1 MHRATGFPR
10 DDAPPVTRAAS
21 VALRDRTVVEHPS
34 KQEADL
40 SRLKTPLC
48 ELLNIEYPILQAG
61 MGGVAFGPLAAAVS
75 KAGGL
80 GTIAAI
86 SPTPERVEQEIKLVR
101 SLTDKPLCVDIGFPL
116 RAPKNLASIK
126 IENLP
131 SPIVQLQK
139 EIEALGIEVKPV
151 DDQAMGIEDAKTKL
165 EICFA
170 HKVEVIACA
179 LGTPAWVVDECH
191 ARGVKVISMVGSA
204 RHAKT
209 AIKAGTDVVVV
220 QGTEGGGHTGD
231 VGLITLLAEVL
242 EFSPV
247 PVVAA
252 GGIVTGAQIAA
263 VLTQGAQG
271 VWVGTRFIG
280 SQEATVGPNYK
291 QSIVEAGYDQT
302 IRSLLF
308 DGLYVRQLKNRYTEV
323 WEGHEDEML
332 PYPEQRVAIGPVR
345 FASVEADLKDH
356 QPLPAG
362 QGSSLI
368 RDVPPAGDVLRR
380 LVDETVATLK
390 DSRGRVE
397 FA

>member
-1 MHRATGFPR
+1 MT
-10 DDAPPVTRAAS
+10 T
-21 VALRDRTVVEHPS
+21 
-34 KQEADL
+34 
-40 SRLKTPLC
+40 LKTPLC
-48 ELLNIEYPILQAG
+48 DLLGIEYPILQAG

-86 SPTPERVEQEIKLVR
+86 SPTPERVEEEIKLVR
-101 SLTDKPLCVDIGFPL
+101 SITDKPLCVDIGFPA
-116 RAPKNLASIK
+116 RAPQDLSKLK
-126 IENLP
+126 IDKLP

-139 EIEALGIEVKPV
+139 EVEALGIPIKPV
-151 DDQAMGIEDAKTKL
+151 DDQAMGIEDAKAKL
-165 EICFA
+165 EICFR
-170 HKVEVIACA
+170 HKVEVVACA
-179 LGTPAWVVDECH
+179 LGTPKWAVDLCH
-191 ARGVKVISMVGSA
+191 EHGVKVISMVGSA
-204 RHAKT
+204 RHARS
-209 AIKAGTDVVVV
+209 AIRAGTDVVVV

-242 EFSPV
+242 EFATV

-252 GGIVTGAQIAA
+252 GGIVNGAQIAA

-280 SQEATVGPNYK
+280 TDEATVGPNYK
-291 QSIVEAGYDQT
+291 QSIVEAGYGQT

-308 DGLYVRQLKNRYTEV
+308 DGLYVRQLKNRFTEV
-323 WEGHEDEML
+323 WEGHEHEML

-345 FASVEADLKDH
+345 FAAVEADLKDH

-368 RDVPPAGDVLRR
+368 RDVLPAGTVLQR
-380 LVDETVATLK
+380 LVDETVAAL
-390 DSRGRVE
+390 RQARERLVIG
-397 FA
+397 

>member
-1 MHRATGFPR
+1 MAT
-10 DDAPPVTRAAS
+10 
-21 VALRDRTVVEHPS
+21 
-34 KQEADL
+34 
-40 SRLKTPLC
+40 LKTPLC
-48 ELLNIEYPILQAG
+48 DLLGIEFPILQAG

-116 RAPKNLASIK
+116 RAPKDLSSIK
-126 IENLP
+126 IDVLP

-139 EIEALGIEVKPV
+139 EIEALGVEVKPV
-151 DDQAMGIEDAKTKL
+151 DDQAMGIEDAKVKL
-165 EICFA
+165 DICFR

-179 LGTPAWVVDECH
+179 LGTPKWVVDECH
-191 ARGVKVISMVGSA
+191 ARGVKTISMVGSA
-204 RHAKT
+204 RHAKS

-242 EFSPV
+242 EFATV

-252 GGIVTGAQIAA
+252 GGIVNGSQIAG

-280 SQEATVGPNYK
+280 SHEATVGPNYK

-323 WEGHEDEML
+323 WEGHEDEIL
-332 PYPEQRVAIGPVR
+332 PYPAQRVAIGPVR
-345 FASVEADLKDH
+345 FAAVEADLKDH

-368 RDVPPAGDVLRR
+368 KDVPPASEVLSR
-380 LVDETVATLK
+380 LVDETVAAL
-390 DSRGRVE
+390 RNARERLVI
-397 FA
+397 